1 MQLWQ
6 LSPLVVMSFVQQ
18 ASIGIILRWHVRLQ
32 TLPERSL
39 RLTATDKDRP
49 HLQQAERLT

>member
-1 MQLWQ
+1 MQQ
-6 LSPLVVMSFVQQ
+6 K
-18 ASIGIILRWHVRLQ
+18 SIGALLCRDLRLQ